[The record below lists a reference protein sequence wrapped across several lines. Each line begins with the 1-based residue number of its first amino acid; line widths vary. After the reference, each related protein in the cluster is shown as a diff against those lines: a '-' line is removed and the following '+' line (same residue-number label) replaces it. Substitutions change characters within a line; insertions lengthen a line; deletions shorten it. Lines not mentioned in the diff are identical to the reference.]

1 MCDSPGGARFALLNA
16 YPWLP
21 SSALVVLKTPSR
33 TISRY
38 LPLILWMA
46 FISFASTGNF
56 SAGNTSR
63 IIGPFVLWLFPN
75 TTPENLLVI
84 HGITR
89 KLAHLTEYALLGLL
103 AARAFRGSPHAALR
117 ERWFLA
123 SLALVVVYALIDEY
137 HQSFV
142 PSRTGTIYD
151 SLIDITGGL
160 IALIVV
166 RRRNWFSLPKGRASK
181 SPF

>member
-1 MCDSPGGARFALLNA
+1 MRSSKSSPER
-16 YPWLP
+16 P
-21 SSALVVLKTPSR
+21 PSR

-63 IIGPFVLWLFPN
+63 IIGPLVLWLFPN
-75 TTPENLLVI
+75 TTPETLLAI

-89 KLAHLTEYALLGLL
+89 KLAHLTEYALLAIL
-103 AARAFRGSPHAALR
+103 AARAFRGSPRAALR
-117 ERWFLA
+117 ARWFLA

-160 IALIVV
+160 AALIIV
-166 RRRNWFSLPKGRASK
+166 RRRNWFGRASN
-181 SPF
+181 SPV

>member
-1 MCDSPGGARFALLNA
+1 MRSSKSSPER
-16 YPWLP
+16 P
-21 SSALVVLKTPSR
+21 PSR

-63 IIGPFVLWLFPN
+63 IIGPFVLWLFPS
-75 TTPENLLVI
+75 TTPETMLAI
-84 HGITR
+84 HAVTR
-89 KLAHLTEYALLGLL
+89 KLAHLTEYALLAIL
-103 AARAFRGSPHAALR
+103 AARAFRGSPRAALR

-151 SLIDITGGL
+151 SLIDIAGGL
-160 IALIVV
+160 AALLVI
-166 RRRNWFSLPKGRASK
+166 RRRDWWALPQRRASN
-181 SPF
+181 SPV